1 MNELELT
8 GQARTHIVDIAA
20 PACMLHVHAAAPFLN
35 LHRAAATAGFDL
47 KPASAFRDFQ
57 HQLAIWN
64 AKFNGERPLYD
75 ASGQPLDALRLAPSE
90 RIEAILQWSALPGAS
105 RHHWGTDLD
114 LIDANAIAPGYRVQ
128 LIAAEFSGTGP
139 FAPLTDWLAA
149 HAARFG
155 FFLPFRGVRSGV
167 QGEPWHYSF
176 APLAEPARRSLTP
189 AVLRAALTAA
199 PLAGRETSWRGW
211 KNGTRAIVAPIDWP

>member
-1 MNELELT
+1 MNALELT
-8 GQARTHIVDIAA
+8 GQARTHTVDIAA
-20 PACMLHVHAAAPFLN
+20 PPCTLHVHAAAPFLN
-35 LHRAAATAGFDL
+35 LRRAAAAAGFDL
-47 KPASAFRDFQ
+47 KPVSTFRDFQ

-75 ASGQPLDALRLAPSE
+75 ASGHPLDALRLAPSE

-128 LIAAEFSGTGP
+128 LTAAEFSGTGP

-199 PLAGRETSWRGW
+199 PLAGREIVMARLEEWHSRF
-211 KNGTRAIVAPIDWP
+211 VAPIDWP